1 MKSRS
6 KALKSKPGN
15 PPLKGGGN
23 PERPTRI
30 VESARTTNRK
40 RRKQHPEIVTGQTIL
55 RPISVAAYVR
65 TATQH
70 QHLASNQMDV
80 IRKYAKRCGMQ
91 IVKEYSDEGKSGMNI
106 QDRESLAQ
114 MIRDVKSGQI
124 NFSAILLYD
133 VSRWGRFQAADES
146 AYYECI
152 CHRAGVSV
160 HYYDKHSEGE
170 VIVVSTIVRRL
181 KESIRANENG
191 H

>member
-1 MKSRS
+1 MKTS
-6 KALKSKPGN
+6 KTNL
-15 PPLKGGGN
+15 PPN
-23 PERPTRI
+23 
-30 VESARTTNRK
+30 N
-40 RRKQHPEIVTGQTIL
+40 
-55 RPISVAAYVR
+55 VAAYLR
-65 TATQH
+65 TATKDE
-70 QHLASNQMDV
+70 HLASNQMDA
-80 IRKYAKRCGMQ
+80 IREHAKRHGMQ
-91 IVKEYSDEGKSGMNI
+91 IVKEYSDEGKSGVNI

-181 KESIRANENG
+181 KESIRVNENG

>member
-6 KALKSKPGN
+6 KALKSKRGN

-23 PERPTRI
+23 PERPTKI
-30 VESARTTNRK
+30 VETAPTTNRE

-55 RPISVAAYVR
+55 PPIRVAAYVR
-65 TATQH
+65 TARQEP
-70 QHLASNQMDV
+70 HLARNQMDA
-80 IRKYAKRCGMQ
+80 IREYAKRHGMQ
-91 IVKEYSDEGKSGMNI
+91 IVKEYSDEGKSGVNI

-133 VSRWGRFQAADES
+133 VSRWGRFQVADES
-146 AYYECI
+146 AYYEYI
-152 CHRAGVSV
+152 CRRAGVSV
-160 HYYDKHSEGE
+160 HYCDEHSESGG
-170 VIVVSTIVRRL
+170 IVVSTIVKCV
-181 KESIRANENG
+181 KESFRVNENG